1 MSNSAPL
8 VLIVEDEPLV
18 RELAGLAISEA
29 GFEIIE
35 AADAHEAL
43 AILKSRGDVGVLCT
57 DVNMPGTL
65 DGYALAKVV
74 NEQWPSIKLVV
85 TSGRA
90 LPGPLPGN
98 GRFIA
103 KPYSLEAL
111 GQTVATVSSADQDK
125 SR

>member
-1 MSNSAPL
+1 MSSSPPL

-18 RELAGLAISEA
+18 RELAGVAISDA

-35 AADAHEAL
+35 AADAEEAL
-43 AILKSRGDVGVLCT
+43 AILKSRSDVGVLCT

-65 DGYALAKVV
+65 DGYALAKIV
-74 NEQWPSIKLVV
+74 NDQWPLIKLVV

-98 GRFIA
+98 GRFVA
-103 KPYSLEAL
+103 KPYSLEVL
-111 GQTVATVSSADQDK
+111 GRTVATVTSADEDK